1 MQITLFVEYYH
12 KRNLPKESLNLA
24 IHYLN
29 QLDEFCRNVGLE
41 SVDQLTTDLLDQFI
55 QKMRKETVDKLE
67 LLLSIGRYYR
77 LIKRNDLYIH
87 ITKYLGKL
95 GVIESIVS
103 RSEQLTNA
111 TLLETIKEELC
122 QIDLLTTPEEAPV
135 QLQTIMDTL
144 EKYIEPNTLD
154 KILAFNHHQ
163 IPKSAFDEEVKYY
176 QKANSLDDYLLDLHK
191 RSIDEITR
199 CFEKNE
205 VWYEQQITQRVIDY
219 VSSNQEILSAVRAGN
234 DLYVTKIPYDTE
246 QYLAATTDKEKAYHA
261 CHCPFAKEAIRKDH
275 AKISPKWCYCSGGF
289 TKYPF
294 EVIFGKELEVTPL
307 ELAIHNST
315 RCRFKISLEGV
326 DYK

>member
-1 MQITLFVEYYH
+1 MQTTLFVEYYH
-12 KRNLPKESLNLA
+12 KRNLPKESLELA
-24 IHYLN
+24 ICYLN
-29 QLDEFCRNVGLE
+29 QLDEFCQSFGFE
-41 SVDQLTTDLLDQFI
+41 SLDQATTDLIDQFI
-55 QKMRKETVDKLE
+55 QKKRIETVDKLE

-95 GVIESIVS
+95 GVIESILS
-103 RSEQLTNA
+103 RSEELTSS
-111 TLLETIKEELC
+111 TLLETIKKELC
-122 QIDLLTTPEEAPV
+122 QIDLLTTPDEAPI
-135 QLQTIMDTL
+135 QLQTVMDTL
-144 EKYIEPNTLD
+144 EKYMEPNTLT
-154 KILAFNHHQ
+154 KVLAFNHHK

-176 QKANSLDDYLLDLHK
+176 QDAKSLDEYLLDLHK
-191 RSIDEITR
+191 RSINEITE

-205 VWYEQQITQRVIDY
+205 VWYEQQITKRVIDY
-219 VSSNQEILSAVRAGN
+219 VASSQEILSAVRAGN
-234 DLYVTKIPYDTE
+234 DLFVTKIPYDTE

-261 CHCPFAKEAIRKDH
+261 CHCPFAKEAILKDH

-294 EVIFGKELEVTPL
+294 EVIFGKELEVIPL
-307 ELAIHNST
+307 ELAINNET